1 MSVSR
6 SEAIR
11 RLGAESFDLLVIGG
25 GITGAGIAQDAA
37 HRGLRVA
44 LVEKGDFASGT
55 THASSKLLHGG
66 LRYLEQGQFRLM
78 YEALHERNRLTRLA
92 PGLAEWLPFLLPVYT
107 RGWSAW
113 RLRIGLWLYDLLAG
127 FPRGRRHRWIPRA
140 EALELAPFLNPR
152 GLRGAFLYYD
162 ARTSDTRLT
171 LAVLRSA
178 REGGAVAA
186 NYCEVTEFLKEGES
200 PSGGDAGARIT
211 GARVRD
217 LVGGAEFVVRARC
230 VVNATGVW
238 ADRVAALDDPTA
250 EPRLR
255 PSKGVHL
262 LVAEDRLGGL
272 AGHPP
277 RAAVLIPTPYG
288 DGRYLFVI
296 PWEGVVL
303 LGPTDTPYP
312 GDPDRIAVEGD
323 DIAYILTA
331 ANRLFPDLQLTEADI
346 VGTMAGL
353 RPLITGSAESTSQLS
368 REHRIW
374 ESGSGLISIAGGKLT
389 TYRTMAAEA
398 TDLVVRRLGRGN
410 IPSRTGSIPLS
421 NEYGATRE
429 ALLRAD
435 PTLAEPLEP
444 GSPWRRVDVVLSA
457 REEMAVYPDDFLA
470 RRTPI
475 ALLRRDK
482 GDALREEVSRLLRWS
497 DPADSRATEAPLSP
511 SKSNVQDS

>member
-1 MSVSR
+1 VSVSR
-6 SEAIR
+6 SEAIG

-37 HRGLRVA
+37 QRGLRVA

-55 THASSKLLHGG
+55 THASSELLHGG
-66 LRYLEQGQFRLM
+66 LRYLEQGQLRLM

-92 PGLAEWLPFLLPVYT
+92 PGLAEWPPFLLPVYS
-107 RGWSAW
+107 RGWSVW

-127 FPRGRRHRWIPRA
+127 FPRGHRHRWIGHD
-140 EALELAPFLNPR
+140 EALELAPFLNAR

-162 ARTSDTRLT
+162 ARTYDTRLT

-186 NYCEVTEFLKEGES
+186 NYCEVTEFLREGE
-200 PSGGDAGARIT
+200 GTGERTGERLA

-217 LVGGAEFVVRARC
+217 LVGGTEFVVRARS

-238 ADRVAALDDPTA
+238 ADHVAALDDPSAT
-250 EPRLR
+250 PRLR

-262 LVAEDRLGGL
+262 LVSGERLGGP
-272 AGHPP
+272 GGRPP
-277 RAAVLIPTPYG
+277 RAAVLSPSPHG

-312 GDPDRIAVEGD
+312 GDPDRVAVEGD
-323 DIAYILTA
+323 DVAYILTA
-331 ANRLFPDLQLTEADI
+331 ANRLFPDLHLTEADI
-346 VGTMAGL
+346 ISTMVGL
-353 RPLITGSAESTSQLS
+353 RPLITGRAESTSRLS

-398 TDLVVRRLGRGN
+398 TDLVLRRLGQGR
-410 IPSRTGSIPLS
+410 IPSRTDSLPLS
-421 NEYGATRE
+421 DEHHDTRE
-429 ALLRAD
+429 ALLHDD

-444 GSPWRRVDVVLSA
+444 GSRWRRVDVVVAAL
-457 REEMAVYPDDFLA
+457 EEMAVHPDDFLA

-475 ALLRRDK
+475 AHIRRDK
-482 GDALREEVSRLLRWS
+482 G
-497 DPADSRATEAPLSP
+497 APLRGE
-511 SKSNVQDS
+511 VERMLDQVAAGGGGGTRRRGDAEG